1 MFTEISSKATYHST
15 FGWSISPWFV
25 ITWEN
30 SKMTSANKLLVVK
43 TQNRV
48 ATVQKVRMEY
58 DFHTIMAVVEQ
69 FDTANLVEDWIVGV
83 VGHVMSDNWGKR
95 ISLQC
100 KDPTL

>member
-1 MFTEISSKATYHST
+1 MAST
-15 FGWSISPWFV
+15 
-25 ITWEN
+25 
-30 SKMTSANKLLVVK
+30 NKLLVVK
-43 TQNRV
+43 AQNRV